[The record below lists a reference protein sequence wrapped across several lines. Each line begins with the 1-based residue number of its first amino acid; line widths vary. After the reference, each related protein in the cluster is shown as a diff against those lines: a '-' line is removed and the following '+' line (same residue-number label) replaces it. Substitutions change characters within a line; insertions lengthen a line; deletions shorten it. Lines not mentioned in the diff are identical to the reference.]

1 MVMTKE
7 MPRASAGSSG
17 AQHCTKFKTGKLL
30 SPLFFCVIA
39 SESRTDLVKKGS
51 HHEYSPAITHAELC
65 AWADF
70 VFAKEIS
77 NFTLS

>member
-30 SPLFFCVIA
+30 SPFFFCVIA
-39 SESRTDLVKKGS
+39 LASRTDLVKKGQ
-51 HHEYSPAITHAELC
+51 YY
-65 AWADF
+65 
-70 VFAKEIS
+70 
-77 NFTLS
+77 